1 MNRLQ
6 GKVAVVTGGNSGIGL
21 ATAQRLQQEGAR
33 VAIAGRSKQTLD
45 QAVKTIGNG
54 VLALKADVS
63 TLADIDKLYAEVSR
77 KLGKIDILFVNAG
90 IAKFAPLADTSET
103 LYDEQFDINIKGAY
117 FTIQKALPYLN
128 DGASIIL
135 NTSVVDSQGTPGAS
149 AYAATKAALRSLART
164 AAAELVGRGIRVN
177 TVAPGPI
184 DTPIFGR
191 TGLPKEAIDAFAK
204 EIMAKVPMKRFG
216 QPEEVAATV
225 AFLASQDA
233 SYITGVE
240 INVDGGH
247 GPNLTLRPETVNE
260 CARALRSSRSSALLT
275 PRQTAAPRRRRAF
288 RDAEQMSE
296 GADHRPPF
304 SSPGTPI
311 SRLAPLT
318 KLTFGGQ
325 SPDRRYYPPLAPP
338 WTNPRKVS
346 HPSLKLTHYR
356 VRVRLKL
363 PEPNRKLAAAIR
375 IPSQ

>member
-1 MNRLQ
+1 MPQRQPRPRRPEQKPPSTSRSHAWKFAPTRSLTWNRLE

-45 QAVKTIGNG
+45 QAVQTIGNG
-54 VLALKADVS
+54 VLAIKADVS
-63 TLADIDKLYAEVSR
+63 TLADIDKLYAEVSQ

-90 IAKFAPLADTSET
+90 IGKFAPLADTSET

-117 FTIQKALPYLN
+117 FTVQKALPYLN

-184 DTPIFGR
+184 DTPILGR
-191 TGLPKEAIDAFAK
+191 TGLPKEVIDAFAK
-204 EIMAKVPMKRFG
+204 DIVAKVPMKRFG
-216 QPEEVAATV
+216 RPEEVAATV

-240 INVDGGH
+240 INVDGG
-247 GPNLTLRPETVNE
+247 
-260 CARALRSSRSSALLT
+260 
-275 PRQTAAPRRRRAF
+275 
-288 RDAEQMSE
+288 M
-296 GADHRPPF
+296 
-304 SSPGTPI
+304 
-311 SRLAPLT
+311 
-318 KLTFGGQ
+318 GQ
-325 SPDRRYYPPLAPP
+325 
-338 WTNPRKVS
+338 
-346 HPSLKLTHYR
+346 
-356 VRVRLKL
+356 
-363 PEPNRKLAAAIR
+363 I
-375 IPSQ
+375 